1 MTEQERELLI
11 ALEESGKYDCFEEG
25 FNAGWLARAKLD
37 RSVELAELVMK
48 SEVAI
53 KVFDGDSAWKNYKAT
68 FALAQEILKDTK

>member
-1 MTEQERELLI
+1 MTEQERALRI
-11 ALEESGKYDCFEEG
+11 ALEESGEHDCFPEG
-25 FNAGWLARAKLD
+25 FNSGWHARAKLD